1 MDILEDY
8 RQLVKV
14 LLNKYA
20 SFFNSDNE
28 VKTQRI
34 FDLENDRYI
43 LLSIGWLG
51 GRRVHHCIMHIDII
65 DSQVWIQENNTDLL
79 IAEELVAA
87 GISPK
92 SIILGLQPP
101 EVRAYTSYGVPDLG
115 LSQPFYSNLTHY

>member
-1 MDILEDY
+1 MDIIEDY
-8 RQLVKV
+8 RKLVKQ

-28 VKTQRI
+28 VKTQTI

-65 DSQVWIQENNTDLL
+65 DFQVWIQENNTDRL

-101 EVRAYTSYGVPDLG
+101 EVRAYTSYGVPDLA
-115 LSQPFYSNLTHY
+115 LSQPFYSNLAHP